1 MRGMLKVA
9 IVDDSPEIQRSFGA
23 LLERLPDLSLVGCA
37 EDFAGAVQLIDEQR
51 PDIVVLDV
59 ELRGT
64 DRGLDVLR
72 HVTRRHP
79 QMRVVALSNFG
90 WHAMREAFLR
100 AGASAYFDKAIEF
113 AQARDW
119 IALQLPQRGASGA
132 SIVADP
138 DV

>member
-1 MRGMLKVA
+1 MLKVA
-9 IVDDSPEIQRSFGA
+9 IVDDSPEIQRSFGS
-23 LLERLPDLSLVGCA
+23 LLEQLPGLSLVGCA
-37 EDFAGAVQLIDEQR
+37 EDFAGAVHLIDEQR

-72 HVTRRHP
+72 HVTHRHP

-119 IALQLPQRGASGA
+119 IAGQASGGA
-132 SIVADP
+132 VTQRSVSATP
-138 DV
+138 